1 MPASRRELPPVYD
14 AAGAVRILR
23 QRRVPILHKM
33 DYNNNKLDN
42 GGGMAGGNGF
52 KGR

>member
-23 QRRVPILHKM
+23 QRRVSILHKM
-33 DYNNNKLDN
+33 DDSNNKLDN